1 MRRGYGQLLA
11 TLVLIGLFA
20 VVVSPSPETSR
31 VVVFLP
37 PSTAMGQEF
46 FQLLEVFEASGVDVD
61 VVAAELG
68 PYLFWEDS
76 GEGKG
81 YGVPGGYEWKIRMT
95 YDDADLANYDVLI
108 MGPAFAHSFWVGD
121 SLPKAEALV
130 QQAYDQGMPIGGVT
144 FGAVFLIGRGYL
156 DGRTTAR
163 PPFYRGVVSPEA
175 HMAGFLSTFDAIY
188 GNDCICVDVGVG
200 GLPTIVTA
208 NYRCVSGF
216 AETIV
221 QEFLSDAEE

>member
-95 YDDADLANYDVLI
+95 YDDVDLANYDVLI
-108 MGPAFAHSFWVGD
+108 IGPGFGHTVWAGE
-121 SLPKAEALV
+121 SLPKAEAFL
-130 QQAYDQGMPIGGVT
+130 QQAYDAGMPIGGVT
-144 FGAVFLIGRGYL
+144 FGAMFLISNGYL
-156 DGRTTAR
+156 DGRTAAR
-163 PPFYRGVVSPEA
+163 PPLYQGVVSEER
-175 HMAGFLSTFDAIY
+175 HRTLFLSTFDANY
-188 GNDCICVDVGVG
+188 GMQCIHVDRGVDG
-200 GLPTIVTA
+200 ASTIITA
-208 NYRCVSGF
+208 NYRCVTGF
-216 AETIV
+216 ARRIIK
-221 QEFLSDAEE
+221 EFLSD